1 MVPFATPSRRVG
13 LALVVIAAVFVGI
26 AHPSVNDL
34 PGFSD
39 HTGPTE
45 ASVTSLER
53 VEAGCAEQ
61 VATRGS
67 TSLSGGDYEKV
78 TFIETARTDAD
89 LSARVE
95 RTSPLGADLST
106 FRVQVDSH
114 TEGPANGSCETGVL
128 YRIEIET
135 SGGSPEGLLPDAHGT
150 RVLWIQ
156 NGAVDGCSSSTT
168 SPLDAECNRF
178 VSGPVDRTWA
188 NATSGTT
195 ADATS

>member
-13 LALVVIAAVFVGI
+13 LALLVIAAAFVGL
-26 AHPSVNDL
+26 AQPSVNDL

-53 VEAGCAEQ
+53 IETGCADE

-67 TSLSGGDYEKV
+67 TSLTGGNYEKV
-78 TFIETARTDAD
+78 TFVETARTDAD

-95 RTSPLGADLST
+95 RTSPAGTDLST
-106 FRVQVDSH
+106 FRVHVESH
-114 TEGPANGSCETGVL
+114 ADGPANESCETGVL

-135 SGGSPEGLLPDAHGT
+135 SGGSPEGFLPDAYGT
-150 RVLWIQ
+150 RILWLQ
-156 NGAVDGCSSSTT
+156 NGAVDGCSSSVT

-178 VSGPVDRTWA
+178 MTDSVDRTWA
-188 NATSGTT
+188 NAT
-195 ADATS
+195 A